1 MRDPLRIAVVA
12 SSRYPIAQPFA
23 GGLEA
28 HVWHLTR
35 ALTLAG
41 HEVTLFAGA
50 GSDLPVESDRLRG
63 ELFEPSAA
71 ARSDV
76 SMPPIEVLQ
85 DHHAYLSL
93 MLSFSRNPGDFDVIH
108 NHSLH
113 YLPVAMGPS
122 VETPMVTTLHTP
134 PTPWLESAL
143 ALAPE
148 TRCVAVSRHTAQAW
162 SHVLGSIPVVHN
174 GVQLDH
180 WPIGHG
186 GDDLV
191 WFGRFVPE
199 KGAHLA
205 IEAARTT
212 GRRLRLAGPISDET
226 YFRDHVAP
234 FLGDRVRY
242 EGHLHQHELAR
253 LVGSC
258 GAALVTPVWNEPY
271 GLVVAESLACGTPVA
286 GFARGGIP
294 EIVGDNAG
302 VLVPGD
308 DVDALAEATEKAFT
322 LDRCEVRRRA
332 QEHCSDIA
340 MIERYTAIYT
350 DMVAD
355 RRYRETHS
363 PAKAFSA

>member
-1 MRDPLRIAVVA
+1 MRDTLRIAIVA

-50 GSDLPVESDRLRG
+50 GSDLPVDSDRLRG

-76 SMPPIEVLQ
+76 SMPQLEALQ

-93 MLSFSRNPGDFDVIH
+93 MLSFTNNPGDYDVIH

-113 YLPVAMGPS
+113 YLPVAMGPA

-134 PTPWLESAL
+134 PTPWIESAL
-143 ALAPE
+143 TLAPG
-148 TRCVAVSRHTAQAW
+148 TRCVAVSRHTAQSW
-162 SHVLGSIPVVHN
+162 SHVLGEIPVVHN
-174 GVQLDH
+174 GVQLDR
-180 WPIGHG
+180 WPAGHG

-205 IEAARTT
+205 IEAAQRA
-212 GRRLRLAGPISDET
+212 GRRLRLAGPTSDTT
-226 YFRDHVAP
+226 YFEQQIAP
-234 FLGDRVRY
+234 SLGGLVHY
-242 EGHLHQHELAR
+242 EGHLHQHDLAR

-258 GAALVTPVWNEPY
+258 GATLVTPVWDEPY

-286 GFARGGIP
+286 SFRRGGIP
-294 EIVGDNAG
+294 EIVGNDGG
-302 VLVPGD
+302 VLAD
-308 DVDALAEATEKAFT
+308 SYDVDSLAAAARQAMT
-322 LDRCEVRRRA
+322 LDRGVVRARAESHCAEGAMVDQYLSLYRRLA
-332 QEHCSDIA
+332 GH
-340 MIERYTAIYT
+340 
-350 DMVAD
+350 
-355 RRYRETHS
+355 THL
-363 PAKAFSA
+363 AA